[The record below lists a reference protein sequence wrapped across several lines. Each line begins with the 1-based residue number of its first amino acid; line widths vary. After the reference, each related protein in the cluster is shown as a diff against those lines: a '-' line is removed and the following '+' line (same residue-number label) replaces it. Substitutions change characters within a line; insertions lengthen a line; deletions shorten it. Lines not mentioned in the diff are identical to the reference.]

1 MKYLSGIYE
10 LDGPIS
16 KYLPDFRCPV
26 QLPDFPDMRGSEQ
39 LVEIGFRASRFGFTV
54 GTQCH

>member
-16 KYLPDFRCPV
+16 KYLPDLRCPV
-26 QLPDFPDMRGSEQ
+26 QLPDFPDM
-39 LVEIGFRASRFGFTV
+39 LVYADCAAQSSLSK
-54 GTQCH
+54 

>member
-16 KYLPDFRCPV
+16 KY
-26 QLPDFPDMRGSEQ
+26 LPDFPDMRGSEQ